1 MSRVPDCSTG
11 TTTVTSKSVLGST
24 GTCIT
29 WYLYK
34 VYQDG
39 PYIRFC
45 RVAPICDIAVYPV
58 IVEAVIVFGICE
70 GFHVNEGG
78 TVLVLSL

>member
-11 TTTVTSKSVLGST
+11 TTTVTSTSVLGSI
-24 GTCIT
+24 GTSII

-58 IVEAVIVFGICE
+58 IVAAVILFAICE
-70 GFHVNEGG
+70 AFHVIEGG
-78 TVLVLSL
+78 TVFSL

>member
-11 TTTVTSKSVLGST
+11 TTTVTSTSVLGST

-45 RVAPICDIAVYPV
+45 GVPPICDIAVYPV
-58 IVEAVIVFGICE
+58 IVAAVILFAICE
-70 GFHVNEGG
+70 AFHVIEGG
-78 TVLVLSL
+78 TVLSL